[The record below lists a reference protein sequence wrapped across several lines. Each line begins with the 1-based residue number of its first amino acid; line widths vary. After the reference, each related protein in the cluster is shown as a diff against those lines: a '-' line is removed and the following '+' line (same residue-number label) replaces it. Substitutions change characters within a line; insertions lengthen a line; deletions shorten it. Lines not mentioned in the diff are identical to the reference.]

1 MANTPQSDQI
11 RPIEFPLTDP
21 VSGRQYRTYTNKRG
35 RTVKVWKPRPEGYV
49 PPLTDRDKKQAV
61 IAAYHGEPKKGD
73 YIEGNKGSGVV
84 YDGEKWVYHGQGA
97 FKSKKQ
103 GGTPYFTDARFD
115 EAVNNLD
122 AKAWENLVKEG
133 VVDKKNVKY
142 YANTPLTTDVAEG
155 SELVKYPSDT
165 ISSETDYMMFKFYEY
180 VPPFGS
186 DVERPRENFFD
197 PETKKSKSQVLN
209 QTLGAYNSSVAFSAK
224 PAEGYKTII
233 LYMPDDI
240 GDAFSAG
247 WQGKAFGN
255 ISAGIISSTAG
266 SKNFL
271 KAIKNL
277 KDTSGG
283 AIKRLQTNAAAE
295 AITGLAKSVTGD
307 SITASDVFS
316 SAKGVIRNP
325 NTEVLFQNMNLRT
338 FDHSFKMSPYDSQD
352 EQNIQT
358 IIKEFKRAMLPSYS
372 IGKTDLANGQD
383 AEVDAAFI
391 KVPKLVQVSYMRGG
405 NQNMHLPRYKLCALT
420 DVTVGYTPDN
430 NYATF
435 AHDGGPVAYE
445 LKLNFLETKLIY
457 SEEINSGNH

>member
-11 RPIEFPLTDP
+11 RPIEFPFED
-21 VSGRQYRTYTNKRG
+21 SNGRRYRTYKNTRQ
-35 RTVKVWKPRPEGYV
+35 RTVKVYAPRPADYT
-49 PPLTDRDKKQAV
+49 PPLTERDKKQAV
-61 IAAYHGEPKKGD
+61 IAAFHGEPKKGD
-73 YIEGNKGSGVV
+73 YIPGKKNTGVV
-84 YDGEKWVYHGQGA
+84 YNGERWVYHGQGV
-97 FKSKKQ
+97 FKNKKQ
-103 GGTPYFTDARFD
+103 GGTAYFTDARFD

-122 AKAWENLVKEG
+122 PSAWEKLAQEG
-133 VVDKKNVKY
+133 IIDKKNVNY
-142 YANTPLTTDVAEG
+142 YANNPAPVEVPEG
-155 SELVKYPSDT
+155 TELVKYPNDM
-165 ISSETDYMMFKFYEY
+165 ISSETDYIMFKFYEY

-186 DVERPRENFFD
+186 DVERPRDNFFD
-197 PETKKSKSQVLN
+197 PEDKKSKSQVLN

-233 LYMPDDI
+233 LYMPEDI

-266 SKNFL
+266 SKNFIN
-271 KAIKNL
+271 AIGKL
-277 KDTSGG
+277 KDTTGG
-283 AIKRLQTNAAAE
+283 TLKRLQTNAAAE
-295 AITGLAKSVTGD
+295 AITKLAGSITGD
-307 SITASDVFS
+307 QITASDVFA

-338 FDHSFKMSPYDSQD
+338 FDHSFKMSPYNRKD
-352 EQNIQT
+352 EENIQT

-372 IGKTDLANGQD
+372 IGKTDLANGNS

-391 KVPKLVQVSYMRGG
+391 KVPKLVQVTYMRGG
-405 NQNMHLPRYKLCALT
+405 SQHTHLPKYKLCALT
-420 DVTVGYTPDN
+420 DVSVGYTPDN

-435 AHDGGPVAYE
+435 KKGGPVAYE

-457 SEEINSGNH
+457 SEEIATGNH

>member
-1 MANTPQSDQI
+1 MAVTQKAPQ
-11 RPIEFPLTDP
+11 FPLTDAN
-21 VSGRQYRTYTNKRG
+21 GRNYRTYKNKRG
-35 RTVKVWKPRPEGYV
+35 RTVKVYEPRPEGYV
-49 PPLTDRDKKQAV
+49 PPLTERDKKEAV
-61 IAAYHGEPKKGD
+61 IAAYSGEPKKGD
-73 YIEGNKGSGVV
+73 YIPGNKGSGVV

-97 FKSKKQ
+97 FKSKSA
-103 GGTPYFTDARFD
+103 GGKEYFTDARFD
-115 EAVNNLD
+115 EAVNNLSPE
-122 AKAWENLVKEG
+122 AWRDLEKKG
-133 VVDKKNVKY
+133 IVDSKNVDY
-142 YANTPLTTDVAEG
+142 YANNPLPVESPEG
-155 SELVKYPSDT
+155 TELVKYPNDM

-186 DVERPRENFFD
+186 EVERPRDNFFD
-197 PETKKSKSQVLN
+197 PEDKKSKSQVLN
-209 QTLGAYNSSVAFSAK
+209 QTLGAYNSSVSFSAK

-233 LYMPDDI
+233 LYMPEDI

-266 SKNFL
+266 SKNFIN
-271 KAIKNL
+271 AIGKL

-283 AIKRLQTNAAAE
+283 ALKRLQTNAAAE
-295 AITGLAKSVTGD
+295 AITNLAGSITGD
-307 SITASDVFS
+307 QITASDVFA

-338 FDHSFKMSPYDSQD
+338 FDHSFKMAPYNRKD
-352 EQNIQT
+352 EENIQT

-372 IGKTDLANGQD
+372 IGKTDLANGNS

-391 KVPKLVQVSYMRGG
+391 KVPKLVQVTYMRGG
-405 NQNMHLPRYKLCALT
+405 SQHTHLPKYKLCALT
-420 DVTVGYTPDN
+420 DVSVGYTPDN

-435 AHDGGPVAYE
+435 RSGGPVAYE

-457 SEEINSGNH
+457 SEEIATGNH